1 MSDSVSRRDREDGSR
16 HRHRSRSRDRRKRTE
31 DNSEGSSPPAR
42 QGNGSPRLEQSE
54 RRRHHRRSHS
64 HKRPRRSLS
73 PGEIAPEKPHHSRHH
88 SHKRKEKH
96 HHDNETREKSKSP
109 VKHEEHVGTPKSL
122 ESESS
127 DSDEVFGPMPA
138 PESEYTHHAKILV
151 DISQQARST
160 RPRGR
165 AEFGHDPKDI
175 ERYEQMGFVMSGNRK
190 RRKVPQVTDDELR
203 KAGFAVQKEV
213 RDLKEKELV
222 ARFRELIETRKQDS
236 AARR

>member
-1 MSDSVSRRDREDGSR
+1 MSDNVSRHGRDDGSR
-16 HRHRSRSRDRRKRTE
+16 HRHRSRSRDRRKRAE
-31 DNSEGSSPPAR
+31 DKDSEGSSPPPR
-42 QGNGSPRLEQSE
+42 QASRSPRSEQSE
-54 RRRHHRRSHS
+54 RRRHHRHSHS

-96 HHDNETREKSKSP
+96 HHDNEIREKSKSP
-109 VKHEEHVGTPKSL
+109 VKLEERVETPKSL
-122 ESESS
+122 ESDTS
-127 DSDEVFGPMPA
+127 DSEEVFGPMPA
-138 PESEYTHHAKILV
+138 PESEYCRWKICV

-222 ARFRELIETRKQDS
+222 ARFKELIETRKRDS
-236 AARR
+236 TAQR